1 VSGRLPPGTGQ
12 AGRPGSGHTPRWFGR
27 RRVSWFGWL
36 AVLLGGSAPLLPAA
50 NGRAR
55 TREPPAGHVAL
66 RSAPPQT
73 VELTLPFAGIWGV
86 LQGMNSED
94 THVGYAS
101 YALDFVPAERLGGR
115 PVVRRRLEDYPCFG
129 RDILAAAPGRVV
141 WAEDGAE
148 DDLEDAA
155 AEEHAS
161 TEDGTRRRVVKR
173 APGSGRA
180 AGALGGAGPDPGTRG
195 KSARELRAR
204 RDPGNFVIV
213 EHAPTELTEYR
224 HLQRGSVAVT
234 VGIQVRR
241 GQVLGRCGSSGN
253 AGTPH
258 LHLGFLGSVDPIAT
272 RPMRLSRYEVLRKDG
287 AWTPGDGLPAAGVI
301 LRATTPVAEPA
312 AAPPSR

>member
-1 VSGRLPPGTGQ
+1 M
-12 AGRPGSGHTPRWFGR
+12 
-27 RRVSWFGWL
+27 
-36 AVLLGGSAPLLPAA
+36 
-50 NGRAR
+50 

-86 LQGMNSED
+86 LQGTNSED
-94 THVGYAS
+94 THVGYAA
-101 YALDFVPAERLGGR
+101 YALDFVPAERLGPR

-148 DDLEDAA
+148 DDLE
-155 AEEHAS
+155 EPGR
-161 TEDGTRRRVVKR
+161 TERDPDGAR
-173 APGSGRA
+173 PE
-180 AGALGGAGPDPGTRG
+180 PGTRG
-195 KSARELRAR
+195 RAAR
-204 RDPGNFVIV
+204 RLHARHDPGNFVIV
-213 EHAPTELTEYR
+213 EHAPAELTEYR

-234 VGIQVRR
+234 VGVQVRR

-272 RPMRLSRYEVLRKDG
+272 RPMRLSRYEILQKDG
-287 AWTPGDGLPAAGVI
+287 AWTPGDGIPGVGVI
-301 LRATTPVAEPA
+301 LRASDAPVVEPA
-312 AAPPSR
+312 AAPRR